1 MTWQVWITRS
11 PFHLFPKEGERAEDD
26 DSDCWKCKQPVWRFG
41 TLGEVL
47 SNYKMKKSRW
57 SGRVQLTSQL
67 TGLIKIATPYS
78 NLWMGKLYK
87 KKRKKMKLPIWR
99 GRRLCRRGTGWA
111 KCGQYQTL
119 ERGTW
124 YSRSAGPKSSWNW
137 STRQTA
143 PEPTFDRICKLFVN
157 WIWLKEKRITE
168 VTRPE
173 ERVILL
179 TISAKT
185 M

>member
-1 MTWQVWITRS
+1 MWTLTSGALPAAFCTTRNILVTSSMTWQVWITRS

-87 KKRKKMKLPIWR
+87 KKEKDEITDL
-99 GRRLCRRGTGWA
+99 
-111 KCGQYQTL
+111 
-119 ERGTW
+119 TW
-124 YSRSAGPKSSWNW
+124 KTAMSSRNGLSEM
-137 STRQTA
+137 R
-143 PEPTFDRICKLFVN
+143 
-157 WIWLKEKRITE
+157 
-168 VTRPE
+168 
-173 ERVILL
+173 
-179 TISAKT
+179 TISDAGTRYLIFKVRWSKIIMELVDT
-185 M
+185 TNSTGTNFWRDMQIICH